1 MFILT
6 YSSPTTG
13 EVTELFDTREA
24 AEAEAADVRH
34 AMDAVGYGAYSGDCV
49 RVRDTADMPDED
61 LWDLPDDVQERIIAA
76 EWEDHTMTTYTARR
90 IEERFFEYIGDDE
103 YTAGDVFN
111 IDAMPHSVRIDD
123 IVFDSVSDLVEAV
136 RRDNVTFESTGGQ
149 WACNPDG
156 SDIIDYATA
165 ERESVSWHFDDIPA
179 GILNRVIIP
188 AIG

>member
-6 YSSPTTG
+6 YSTPTTG
-13 EVTELFDTREA
+13 EIVELFDTRAEA
-24 AEAEAADVRH
+24 DAEAADVRR
-34 AMDAVGYGAYSGDCV
+34 AMEAVGYGAYSGDCV

-76 EWEDHTMTTYTARR
+76 EWEEHTMTTYTARR

-103 YTAGDVFN
+103 YSPGDNFN
-111 IDAMPHSVRIDD
+111 IDGVPHSVKIDD
-123 IVFDSVSDLVEAV
+123 IDFNSVSDLVEAV
-136 RRDNVTFESTGGQ
+136 RRDHVSFKPSGEL
-149 WACNPDG
+149 WADNPDG
-156 SDIIDYATA
+156 SDVIDYATA
-165 ERESVSWHFDDIPA
+165 ERESVSWHFDNIPA

>member
-13 EVTELFDTREA
+13 EVTELFDTRA
-24 AEAEAADVRH
+24 AADAEAADVRH
-34 AMDAVGYGAYSGDCV
+34 AMDAVGYGAHADGV
-49 RVRDTADMPDED
+49 RVRDTADMPDDE
-61 LWDLPDDVQERIIAA
+61 LWELPEDVQARIVAA

-103 YTAGDVFN
+103 YTPGDFFN
-111 IDAMPHSVRIDD
+111 WDGVPHSVRIDD

-136 RRDNVTFESTGGQ
+136 RRDYVSFEATGGQ

-165 ERESVSWHFDDIPA
+165 ERESVSWHFDNIPA

-188 AIG
+188 TIG